1 MINKRLKSCPK
12 TFQISRSGEIS
23 PNMVTLK
30 VTFVVISRSK
40 QVSNALLRSTSQSAI
55 WSAPVNAN
63 ADILFFKSDK
73 NRYILSELFL
83 HGADLY
89 KS

>member
-30 VTFVVISRSK
+30 VT
-40 QVSNALLRSTSQSAI
+40 
-55 WSAPVNAN
+55 AN